1 MAIVLD
7 KKITVSEIKKLL
19 EKTKNKRKL
28 VHMKLFSGKVNWR
41 VNGVTYQRKLRNAD
55 R

>member
-7 KKITVSEIKKLL
+7 KKIPVSEIKKLL

-28 VHMKLFSGKVNWR
+28 VNMKLFSGKVNWR
-41 VNGVTYQRKLRNAD
+41 VNGVAYQRKLRNAD